1 MMQKNKWSLQEQGLL
16 LKWIGD
22 LLKRGYPLS
31 EAIESVILHL
41 PHHKR
46 PAMELCLSELREGY
60 SLYNAFSKL
69 KFNEDVIGY
78 VYFAEQH
85 GGLADAFKDGSEMIL
100 KRDEN
105 WQKLKKLLMYPI
117 FLILVTIVLFLFVIQ
132 ILLPKFSSLF
142 LSLDLEANFFTNIV
156 YGFGNLFPIMLIV
169 TFLLVIVLLCYYS
182 FRFKRLTFLKQKT
195 MISSIPV
202 FGIFLKL
209 FYSHYF
215 SVQLHYLLQAGLS
228 VFEALQLFEKN
239 EKQPLYQEL
248 GCELQSGLL
257 RGEALEMLIQ
267 KYFIFDFELSRIIAH
282 GQKNG
287 KLAEELAFF
296 GEHCMERLEEKVEKT
311 IKTIQPIIYSFIG
324 FLLVSMYLAVLL
336 PMFHLMEGF

>member
-1 MMQKNKWSLQEQGLL
+1 MHHNKWSLQEQGLF

-22 LLKRGYPLS
+22 LLNRGYPLS

-41 PHHKR
+41 PPQKR
-46 PAMELCLSELREGY
+46 GAMEICLTDLREGY
-60 SLYNAFSKL
+60 TFYNALAKL
-69 KFNEDVIGY
+69 NFNEDVIGY

-85 GGLADAFKDGSEMIL
+85 GGLADAFDDGSEMIL

-105 WQKLKKLLMYPI
+105 WKKLKKLLMYPV
-117 FLILVTIVLFLFVIQ
+117 FLILFTFVLFLFVVK

-142 LSLDLEANFFTNIV
+142 LSLDLEANFFTKIV
-156 YGFGNLFPIMLIV
+156 YFFEHFFPVFVSMII
-169 TFLLVIVLLCYYS
+169 LLAIVLLS
-182 FRFKRLTFLKQKT
+182 FYFFSFKRFTHIKQKT
-195 MISSIPV
+195 IVSSVPILGV
-202 FGIFLKL
+202 FFKL

-248 GCELQSGLL
+248 GSELQSGLL
-257 RGEALEMLIQ
+257 KGEALEHLIQ
-267 KYFIFDFELSRIIAH
+267 NYLIFDIELSRIIAH

-287 KLAEELAFF
+287 KLAEELVFF
-296 GEHCMERLEEKVEKT
+296 SQHCMERFEEKVEKM
-311 IKTIQPIIYSFIG
+311 IKRIQPMIYSFIG
-324 FLLVSMYLAVLL
+324 VLLVSMYLAVLL
-336 PMFHLMEGF
+336 PMFHLMEGL